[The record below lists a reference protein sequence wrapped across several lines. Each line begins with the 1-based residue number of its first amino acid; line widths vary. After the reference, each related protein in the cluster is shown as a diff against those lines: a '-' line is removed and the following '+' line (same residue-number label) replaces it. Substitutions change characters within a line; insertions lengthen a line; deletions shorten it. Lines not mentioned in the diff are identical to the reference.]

1 MKMVFIP
8 TVRIDPAMNDALR
21 ATAKRQNIT
30 VSEATRD
37 ALSLY
42 LSHPLTKAVPADPAT
57 PKRRAQARP

>member
-57 PKRRAQARP
+57 PKRRAMARP

>member
-21 ATAKRQNIT
+21 ATAARQNIT